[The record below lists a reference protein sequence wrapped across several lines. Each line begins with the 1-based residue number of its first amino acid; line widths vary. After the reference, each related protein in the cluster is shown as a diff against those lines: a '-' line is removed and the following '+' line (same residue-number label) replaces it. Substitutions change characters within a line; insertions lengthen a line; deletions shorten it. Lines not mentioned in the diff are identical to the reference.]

1 MDQVLLLDY
10 ILVGLFGALVGT
22 TELLSRYR
30 DAPLRAVISWFAA
43 GYIIINIL
51 AAMLALWLLRLFGIN
66 FGLDPATDIV
76 KLRWVQILTAGF
88 ASMMLFRSSVFVLQV
103 GDQDVSVG
111 PSSILE
117 VLLTVLDREI
127 DRKRARER
135 AREVEEVMD
144 NISFTKA
151 REQLPVVAFALMQNL
166 AREDQDQIV
175 NKVLQLSTNSNLT
188 ESARSTALG
197 LALMDFVGK
206 RVLEEAVGLIRED
219 ISIDAIVKVSGNG
232 KDTAL
237 AEALS
242 QALQTRAP
250 GGSQGNSPQAK
261 DGQEDEKT
269 SEPDQGG

>member
-1 MDQVLLLDY
+1 MDQGLLLDY
-10 ILVGLFGALVGT
+10 FLVGMFGAMVGT

-30 DAPLRAVISWFAA
+30 DAPLRAVISGFAA
-43 GYIIINIL
+43 GYIIINVL
-51 AAMLALWLLRLFGIN
+51 AAMLALWLLRLFGVN
-66 FGLDPATDIV
+66 FGLDPVTDIV
-76 KLRWVQILTAGF
+76 KLRWVQVLTAGF

-111 PSSILE
+111 PSSILD

-135 AREVEEVMD
+135 AKEVEIVME

-188 ESARSTALG
+188 DNARSTALG
-197 LALMDFVGK
+197 LALMDFVGR
-206 RVLEEAVGLIRED
+206 RVLEEAVGLLRED
-219 ISIDAIVKVSGNG
+219 ISIENTVRISGNG
-232 KDTAL
+232 KDTTL
-237 AEALS
+237 AEALT

-250 GGSQGNSPQAK
+250 GGTQANPPQTVPVP
-261 DGQEDEKT
+261 EDEDAPEK
-269 SEPDQGG
+269 EKGK